1 MVTGL
6 EHIATHDLHY
16 AGDCHLRGIAS
27 NGQIYAEEI
36 YGEDDWLA
44 QHRLHPTNGIIETI
58 DEASGNNL
66 NLAQIPL
73 PDSITKPTRT
83 SCCPALHFTGA
94 RLRGMRI
101 DERIEELVYPLSM
114 EDKIQLTDFMEWDHH
129 PTQLIGL
136 AESTV
141 LAHVIISTI
150 ETFVCRRLRI
160 AYRLKNPMPSY
171 DYDSLDVYLF
181 HRYNPLDDV
190 MPELVDCLNDVDDVV
205 LLRPMDC
212 LVVDGRLY
220 IADGGENDEPCAIH
234 IFNISTQA
242 EAL

>member
-1 MVTGL
+1 MITVL

-16 AGDCHLRGIAS
+16 TGDCHLRGVAS
-27 NGQIYAEEI
+27 DGQIYADEL
-36 YGEDDWLA
+36 YGADDWLA
-44 QHRLHPTNGIIETI
+44 QHRLHPTDGIIETS
-58 DEASGNNL
+58 DEANGKNL
-66 NLAQIPL
+66 NPAQIPL
-73 PDSITKPTRT
+73 PDRITKPIHT
-83 SCCPALHFTGA
+83 SCCPALQFTGS
-94 RLRGMRI
+94 RLRGMRL

-114 EDKIQLTDFMEWDHH
+114 EDKIQLIDFMEWDHH

-141 LAHVIISTI
+141 LAHATISAT
-150 ETFVCRRLRI
+150 EMFVCRRLRI
-160 AYRLKNPMPSY
+160 AYRLTNPTPSY

-181 HRYNPLDDV
+181 HRYNPSDAV

-212 LVVDGRLY
+212 LFVDGRLY
-220 IADGGENDEPCAIH
+220 IADGGEDDEPCAIH
-234 IFNISTQA
+234 IFNVSTQA